1 MKYEKQA
8 THLYSHPNTN
18 AKFMQDKFMMGKFFP
33 KPPKNLKEKIKIMR
47 ERTIKKQ
54 FWINQDE
61 ENLLKSKSKR
71 AGLNESEFLRSLIKG
86 YKIKEQPTEQ
96 IRDFIKQISGI
107 ANNINQIART
117 VNSTK
122 YIRNQDL
129 EYIKNTIPK
138 FILEFQKK
146 VYSRE

>member
-1 MKYEKQA
+1 
-8 THLYSHPNTN
+8 
-18 AKFMQDKFMMGKFFP
+18 
-33 KPPKNLKEKIKIMR
+33 MR
-47 ERTIKKQ
+47 ERSIKKQ

-86 YKIKEQPTEQ
+86 YKIKEQPTKE

-107 ANNINQIART
+107 SNNINQIART
-117 VNSTK
+117 VNSTR
-122 YIRNQDL
+122 YIRNEDL
-129 EYIKNTIPK
+129 EYIKNTISQ

>member
-1 MKYEKQA
+1 
-8 THLYSHPNTN
+8 
-18 AKFMQDKFMMGKFFP
+18 
-33 KPPKNLKEKIKIMR
+33 MR

-86 YKIKEQPTEQ
+86 YKIKEQPTEE
-96 IRDFIKQISGI
+96 IREFIKQISGI

-129 EYIKNTIPK
+129 EYIKNTIPQ
-138 FILEFQKK
+138 FILKFQKK